1 MKLGLQLSPVYQDF
15 VRLVNTV
22 MDQVTDVTGRLE
34 ELREQGA
41 EARYLKEQDLNAL
54 RQMGEN
60 FEMVKKAV
68 SLPFD

>member
-22 MDQVTDVTGRLE
+22 MDQVTYVAGRLE
-34 ELREQGA
+34 ELREQRA
-41 EARYLKEQDLNAL
+41 EARYLKEQDLIAL